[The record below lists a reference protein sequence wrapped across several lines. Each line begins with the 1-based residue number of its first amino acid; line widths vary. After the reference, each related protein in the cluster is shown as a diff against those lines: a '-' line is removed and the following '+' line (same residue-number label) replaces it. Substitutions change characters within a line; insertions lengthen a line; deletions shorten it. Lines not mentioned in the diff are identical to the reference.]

1 MSNGIATSIALAGLA
16 WLAACIPQAVPERPV
31 SETAAAPTKDSS
43 TIRYQVDSARGRVW
57 WLTRDGVFLHDVT
70 KSQRLTLVLP
80 GWSWAGAPYSCLPD
94 LALGPRGEAVITSD
108 VVPTLWRIDP
118 ETLAVSVHP
127 LALETDADKDVGFSG
142 IVYSSEQGAFFGV
155 SGTHGTLW
163 MIDRSLTRA
172 QEIPLSAPVRQ
183 ACRIGMAARMVRQ
196 DSGRLCVRA
205 PHKDWTI
212 DLVPGQ
218 RAARVREAPCRDL
231 PWQLSQLSLKGE

>member
-172 QEIPLSAPVRQ
+172 QEIPL
-183 ACRIGMAARMVRQ
+183 
-196 DSGRLCVRA
+196 
-205 PHKDWTI
+205 
-212 DLVPGQ
+212 
-218 RAARVREAPCRDL
+218 
-231 PWQLSQLSLKGE
+231 